1 MAAYALHIVSLMRTA
16 RLDRGLWRA
25 NKKAA
30 GRVCALC
37 ALIERLCGLAQR
49 QMYCIG
55 VECFARRGFLI
66 EMLECRRGG
75 INSSFVAGNFE
86 AVAAVRNLNPEMIL
100 YLSQVFVETSAEVG
114 EASGAIG
121 LECDVVA
128 NRSICC
134 HAVLI

>member
-1 MAAYALHIVSLMRTA
+1 MRAA

-37 ALIERLCGLAQR
+37 ILIERLCGLAQR

-66 EMLECRRGG
+66 EMLESRRGG
-75 INSSFVAGNFE
+75 INSSFVAGDFE
-86 AVAAVRNLNPEMIL
+86 AVAAVRNLNPRDDS
-100 YLSQVFVETSAEVG
+100 LSAAGVRRDVRRGWRG
-114 EASGAIG
+114 ERRYRARVRCG
-121 LECDVVA
+121 C
-128 NRSICC
+128 
-134 HAVLI
+134 